1 MTAGGQA
8 AFEGDGAAIREGGG
22 MTHWPLGIC
31 GQLRPCHFRPEVQDL
46 DGAPPCPGL
55 AGGKPEDAEEEEE
68 DELEDDGD
76 SLAGRSQD
84 DTVCPTPEPQAA
96 CEDEEDGPASL
107 AMGFDHTRRWAPA
120 PGCPTRRGDLVP
132 TPTIRPAGF
141 TLLPSRRSYCRDFC
155 VQAGVKPGP
164 RKGGQGSSPPHSHA
178 RANTHASPGPEAES
192 GRGRLRGSWSWT
204 RGPCPALRK
213 NPER

>member
-8 AFEGDGAAIREGGG
+8 AFEGGGAAVREGRGV
-22 MTHWPLGIC
+22 THWPLGVC

-120 PGCPTRRGDLVP
+120 PGPRPPGAPRTGGTSFPHPPSAQRGSPSFPAGVPTAGTSVCRRG
-132 TPTIRPAGF
+132 
-141 TLLPSRRSYCRDFC
+141 
-155 VQAGVKPGP
+155 
-164 RKGGQGSSPPHSHA
+164 
-178 RANTHASPGPEAES
+178 
-192 GRGRLRGSWSWT
+192 
-204 RGPCPALRK
+204 
-213 NPER
+213 

>member
-8 AFEGDGAAIREGGG
+8 AFEGGGAAVREGGG
-22 MTHWPLGIC
+22 VTHWPLGVC

-120 PGCPTRRGDLVP
+120 PGPRVP
-132 TPTIRPAGF
+132 HAPG
-141 TLLPSRRSYCRDFC
+141 
-155 VQAGVKPGP
+155 GP
-164 RKGGQGSSPPHSHA
+164 RSHTHHPPSGVHPPSQQAFLLQGLLCAGGGEAGPPERGSGLQPPTLA
-178 RANTHASPGPEAES
+178 RARKHTLPQARKQS
-192 GRGRLRGSWSWT
+192 GGGD
-204 RGPCPALRK
+204 G
-213 NPER
+213 